1 MKKSL
6 LKLSWFLY
14 FIIQMTFTAK
24 AQEEMNEKIIE
35 DTSWKKNCVRIFMQ
49 LHN

>member
-24 AQEEMNEKIIE
+24 AQVEMNEKIIA
-35 DTSWKKNCVRIFMQ
+35 DTSWKIIAVLLPKKMI
-49 LHN
+49 